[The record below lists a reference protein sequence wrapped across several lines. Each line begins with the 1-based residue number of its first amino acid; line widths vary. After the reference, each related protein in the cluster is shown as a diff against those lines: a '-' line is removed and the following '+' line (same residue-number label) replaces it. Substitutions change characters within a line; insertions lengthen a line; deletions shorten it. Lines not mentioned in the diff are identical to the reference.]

1 MARSQRVSRSSGVTA
16 APRDPLPLRQQHRQ
30 RLPRP
35 EAELLRQLPDL
46 RRLGQSLFPQAA
58 RQHPGRLLIAA
69 FFLLHGP
76 RPLS

>member
-1 MARSQRVSRSSGVTA
+1 MARSQRVSRILRRHGG
-16 APRDPLPLRQQHRQ
+16 PQGPLPLRQQHRQ